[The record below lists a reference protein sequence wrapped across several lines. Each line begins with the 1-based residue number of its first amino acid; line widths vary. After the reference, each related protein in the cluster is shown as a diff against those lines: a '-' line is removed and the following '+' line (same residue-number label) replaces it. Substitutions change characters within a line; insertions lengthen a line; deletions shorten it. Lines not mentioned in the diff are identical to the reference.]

1 MNVTREVIID
11 LLPVYLSGEASTD
24 TRALVESF
32 LKQDPELAQRIRS
45 QWVENMTKAAP
56 SSLPPELELKA
67 LHRTRGLL
75 RAQKWLLGLSFF
87 FSAML
92 LSNGFR
98 IENGHIT
105 EFRFLMRAVPP
116 AFSICAPLATA
127 FWISYFY
134 FRHRLRTSAP

>member
-98 IENGHIT
+98 IENGHIM
-105 EFRFLMRAVPP
+105 EFRFLIRAYPA
-116 AFSICAPLATA
+116 AFSICATLATA

>member
-1 MNVTREVIID
+1 MNVTREIIID
-11 LLPVYLSGEASTD
+11 LLPIYLSGEASTD

-45 QWVENMTKAAP
+45 QWVENMAKAAP

-87 FSAML
+87 FTAML
-92 LSNGFR
+92 LSNEFR
-98 IENGHIT
+98 VENGHIT
-105 EFRFLMRAVPP
+105 EFHFLIRTDPT
-116 AFSICAPLATA
+116 AFSICATLAAA

-134 FRHRLRTSAP
+134 FRRGLRTSAL

>member
-1 MNVTREVIID
+1 MNVTREIIID
-11 LLPVYLSGEASTD
+11 LLPVYLAGEASMD

-67 LHRTRGLL
+67 LRRTRSLL
-75 RAQKWLLGLSFF
+75 GAQKWLLGLSIFF
-87 FSAML
+87 TAIL
-92 LSNGFR
+92 LSNEFE

-105 EFRFLMRAVPP
+105 EFHFLLLGHPTG
-116 AFSICAPLATA
+116 FSICAMLAVT

-134 FRHRLRTSAP
+134 FRHRLRTSAL

>member
-1 MNVTREVIID
+1 MNVTREIIID

-45 QWVENMTKAAP
+45 QWVENMTNAAP

-67 LHRTRGLL
+67 FRRTRGLL
-75 RAQKWLLGLSFF
+75 GAQKWLLGFSFF

-92 LSNGFR
+92 FSNGFR
-98 IENGHIT
+98 IENGHIA
-105 EFRFLMRAVPP
+105 EFQFLLRAYPVE
-116 AFSICAPLATA
+116 FSICATLAAA

-134 FRHRLRTSAP
+134 FRHRLRTSAL